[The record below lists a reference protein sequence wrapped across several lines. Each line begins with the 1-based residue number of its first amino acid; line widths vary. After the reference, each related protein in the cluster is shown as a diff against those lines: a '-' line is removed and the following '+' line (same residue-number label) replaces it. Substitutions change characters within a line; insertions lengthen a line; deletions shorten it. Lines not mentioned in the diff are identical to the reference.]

1 MKPGTLKPGTVLLTV
16 ALLAILA
23 LAVWGLIAAWRLGG
37 DVQMSV
43 HAYVAIGIAAVGTA
57 ALGGG
62 LMWLAFYSSRK
73 GWDDIDREE

>member
-1 MKPGTLKPGTVLLTV
+1 MKPGTVLLTL

-23 LAVWGLIAAWRLGG
+23 LAVWGLAAAWGQGG

-43 HAYVAIGIAAVGTA
+43 HAYIAIAIAAVGTA

-73 GWDDIDREE
+73 GWDDIDRKD